1 MICPRCGNAVRGAVT
16 YCDSCGAELTVY
28 KKIMQSS
35 NLYYNKGLERAGVR
49 DLSGAV
55 QMLKKSLEMNKRNTV
70 ARNLLGLVYFEMGE
84 TVAALGE
91 WVVSKHFQPDDN
103 RADEYMEK
111 VQNSPAKFDAMNQA
125 IRKYN
130 LALESAKQGG
140 DDMAILQLKKAVSLS
155 PNFLRARQLLALLYL
170 HTGDKERAR
179 KQLAY
184 AAKID
189 VANTKTLRYLK
200 EITAQAETEKEAPQ
214 SGEQELAAVEGIGS
228 LRPAASGNYSEDKPN
243 VMAWVAL
250 VIGALLGV
258 LVTFFLIVPTAR
270 KNIRMEFE
278 KNQLDYS
285 SELRIKEAAIT
296 SLEKEAELWKT
307 RYEET
312 QRELSGLEI
321 PEYDVEMYND
331 LFLALQEYLVVSV
344 KEDVSPEELLELAGK
359 LSGLDTERMDNA
371 DAKKLVQEM
380 QRDIYDRVAEPAYT
394 LGRQAHDDGDYEQAA
409 IYLQASYDYGFRN
422 DYCCYYL
429 GKSYQ
434 LMEAYEQA
442 AQYYRLLVSQFPDSS
457 LTGYARTRLGE
468 MGMEEE

>member
-35 NLYYNKGLERAGVR
+35 NMYYNKGLERAGVR

-91 WVVSKHFQPDDN
+91 WVVSKHFQPEDN
-103 RADEYMEK
+103 RADEYMER

-140 DDMAILQLKKAVSLS
+140 DDLAILQLKKAVSLN

-170 HTGDKERAR
+170 HTGDKERAK

-184 AAKID
+184 AAQID

-200 EITAQAETEKEAPQ
+200 EVTAPSETEKDAAQP
-214 SGEQELAAVEGIGS
+214 GDKEQAADAIGGI
-228 LRPAASGNYSEDKPN
+228 RPTASGNYGEDKPN

-250 VIGALLGV
+250 VVGALLGV

-278 KNQLDYS
+278 KNQLDYG

-312 QRELSGLEI
+312 QRELSGIEI

-331 LFLALQEYLVVSV
+331 LFLVAQEYLVVSV
-344 KEDVSPEELLELAGK
+344 KGDAAPEELLELAGR
-359 LSGLDTERMDNA
+359 LSGLDTQRMDNA
-371 DAKKLVQEM
+371 DAKTLVQEM

-409 IYLQASYDYGFRN
+409 VYLQASYDYGFRS
-422 DYCCYYL
+422 DSCCYYL

-442 AQYYRLLVSQFPDSS
+442 AQYYRLLISQFPDSS
-457 LTGYARTRLGE
+457 LAGYARTRLGE
-468 MGMEEE
+468 MGMEEQ